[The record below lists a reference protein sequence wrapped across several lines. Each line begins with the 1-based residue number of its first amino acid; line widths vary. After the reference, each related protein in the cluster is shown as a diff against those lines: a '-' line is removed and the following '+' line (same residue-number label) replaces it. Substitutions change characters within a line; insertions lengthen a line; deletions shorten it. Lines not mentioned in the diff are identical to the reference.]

1 MKLDMEKLAWEKMN
15 GLLTAVVQHSQTRA
29 ILMVGYMNQ
38 EALQKTIE
46 TKKVTF
52 YSRSK
57 GRLWT
62 KGEISGNQLE
72 LVNIF
77 SDCDQDS
84 LLIYANP
91 TGPIC
96 HTGTATCFGEFD
108 ETVLDTLQ
116 DLAELIKQ
124 REQLRPEHSYT
135 AELFNSGI
143 SRIAQKVGEESIEVV
158 LAAIDKNDDEFCGE
172 VADLLFH
179 LLVLLRARN
188 LTLADVVNALKD
200 RR

>member
-29 ILMVGYMNQ
+29 VLMVGYMNQ

-96 HTGTATCFGEFD
+96 HIGTSTCFGEFD

-158 LAAIDKNDDEFCGE
+158 LAAIDKNDEEFCGE

-179 LLVLLRARN
+179 LLVLLRSKN
-188 LTLADVVNALKD
+188 LTLADVTKVLRD

>member
-1 MKLDMEKLAWEKMN
+1 MKLAIEKLAWEKMN
-15 GLLTAVVQHSQTRA
+15 GLLTAVVQHPHTRA

-57 GRLWT
+57 RRLWT
-62 KGEISGNQLE
+62 KGESSGNQLE

-96 HTGTATCFGEFD
+96 HTGTATCFGESD
-108 ETVLDTLQ
+108 ETVWDTLQ
-116 DLAELIKQ
+116 SLEALIKQ
-124 REQLRPEHSYT
+124 RDQLRPEHSYT
-135 AELFNSGI
+135 TELFNSGI

-158 LAAIDKNDDEFCGE
+158 LAAIDKNDEEFCGE

-179 LLVLLRARN
+179 LLVLLRSRN
-188 LTLADVVNALKD
+188 LTLADVAKVLRD
-200 RR
+200 RS